1 MYKIIETDK
10 EAKWGSGHLT
20 TTVVPVATMENQY
33 GHKVQIVHHDNA
45 YLILLEQKDGTYK
58 HTAWIFPEVF
68 DILKTLPNPLTHK
81 PEMMI

>member
-1 MYKIIETDK
+1 MYKKIDTIK
-10 EAKWGSGHLT
+10 EVKWGSENLFT
-20 TTVVPVATMENQY
+20 MVTPVATLINQY
-33 GHKVQIVHHDNA
+33 NHHIQIINHDNA

-58 HTAWIFPEVF
+58 HTAWIIQEVF